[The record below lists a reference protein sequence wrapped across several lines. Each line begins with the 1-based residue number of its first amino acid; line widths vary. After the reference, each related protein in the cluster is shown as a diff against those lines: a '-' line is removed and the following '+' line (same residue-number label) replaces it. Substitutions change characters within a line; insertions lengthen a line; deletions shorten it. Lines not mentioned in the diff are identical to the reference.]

1 MASEHIDLFAPSG
14 LRLHPGGIVEVET
27 PPRMTG
33 QQDDWMVASFHA
45 ESDHD
50 VHGDYWEIHPA
61 GQEVVSVL
69 SGHVRLVLRAESE
82 DLQDESV
89 TLATGTAYVVP
100 QNRWHRLEVDGPTD
114 LQSITSRR
122 GTRLERRA

>member
-1 MASEHIDLFAPSG
+1 
-14 LRLHPGGIVEVET
+14 
-27 PPRMTG
+27 
-33 QQDDWMVASFHA
+33 
-45 ESDHD
+45 
-50 VHGDYWEIHPA
+50 
-61 GQEVVSVL
+61 
-69 SGHVRLVLRAESE
+69 
-82 DLQDESV
+82 V